1 MAQPQRTTPGTTAV
15 LSIAGSDPSGGA
27 GIQADLKTFAA
38 LEVFGCAVITA
49 ITAQNTTAVKH
60 SHALESSWV
69 EQQIDAVAS
78 DIQIAATKTGM
89 LPIAK
94 VVKIVAKAI
103 KRNKLAPL
111 VVDPVM
117 VATAGQALIDDDAVK
132 AICDQLLPL
141 AAIVTPNAQEAARLL
156 GQKDA
161 ITDIFSAIEA
171 AKQICKRFGP
181 KGCVVTGINRPN
193 DNEGEA
199 IDIYFDGSDTHEIV
213 SDWRPTT
220 HLHGSGCTF
229 SAAITAALALGQPID
244 EAVQTAKAV
253 VSEAIR
259 QTTNLGQGN
268 SPVNHLAY
276 LKVKK

>member
-1 MAQPQRTTPGTTAV
+1 MAQIRTTPGTTTA

-60 SHALESSWV
+60 SHALDATWV
-69 EQQIDAVAS
+69 EQQIDAVTG
-78 DIQIAATKTGM
+78 DIQINATKTGM
-89 LPIAK
+89 LPTVK
-94 VVKIVAKAI
+94 VVKTVAKAI

-132 AICDQLLPL
+132 VICDQLLPL
-141 AAIVTPNAQEAARLL
+141 AAIVTPNAQEATRLL

-161 ITDIFSAIEA
+161 VTDVFSATEA
-171 AKQICKRFGP
+171 AKQICNQFGA

-193 DNEGEA
+193 DEEGEA
-199 IDIYFDGSDTHEIV
+199 VDVYFDGQDTHEV
-213 SDWRPTT
+213 ASEWRNTT
-220 HLHGSGCTF
+220 NLHGSGCTF
-229 SAAITAALALGQPID
+229 SAAITGALALGQPID

-253 VSEAIR
+253 VSEAVR
-259 QTTNLGQGN
+259 QTTDLGHGN
-268 SPVNHLAY
+268 APVNHLAY